1 MSEGLAVKDFLKERR
16 RMVEEQLRAR
26 GIGDERVLEAML
38 AVPRHMFV
46 EEALRSQAYNDFPL
60 PIGEGQT
67 ISQPYSVALMTEAL
81 QLQGEETVLEIGTG
95 SGYQSAVLSRLAKQ
109 VFTVERFPR
118 LARKARMV
126 FDACA
131 YTNIMMRVGDGS
143 VGWEEKAPFEAI
155 MVTAG
160 APVIIESLKQQLVPG
175 GRLVMPV
182 GSCRQQ
188 MLKRV
193 VREGMTLFHEENLG
207 ACHFVP
213 LVGHYGWRETS
224 ARSC

>member
-16 RMVEEQLRAR
+16 RMVEEQLKAR

-109 VFTVERFPR
+109 VLTVERFPR

-126 FDACA
+126 FDACT

-143 VGWEEKAPFEAI
+143 VGWEEKAPFDAI

-160 APVIIESLKQQLVPG
+160 APVVIESLKQQLVPG

-182 GSCRQQ
+182 GSFRQQ
-188 MLKRV
+188 VLKRI
-193 VREGMTLFHEENLG
+193 VREGAARFHEENLG

-213 LVGHYGWRETS
+213 LVGHYGWRETP